1 MTCSDFGVR
10 LRPTSYE
17 YKCSILTLIYLPNL
31 LRSGSQ
37 NSIISQAPPFS
48 DSILGNFYNIAMA
61 HSLDMSP
68 QNTFDSKQDHSV
80 QKQDASEKSGSSD
93 DELKY
98 HYPTG
103 LPLTLILT
111 SVTLSYFLFFLDL
124 AVISTATPA
133 ITSQFDSL
141 IDVGWYGGAYQ
152 LGSAAFQPLSGK
164 IYSQFSI
171 KWSFL
176 VFFFIFEVGSAICG
190 AAQSS
195 PMFIIGR
202 VIADAG
208 SAGVANGAVTTIS
221 AVLPTKKQAH
231 FMELIMGMGQLGL
244 ATGPIIGG
252 AFTTKASW
260 RWCFYINLPLGVIV
274 GGFFLFNTIP
284 EKKPKSPP
292 LEILGTAIKSL
303 DLVGFMFICPAVV
316 MFLLGLQF
324 GGNQHPWDSSV
335 VIGLL
340 VGSAVVFGLFLAWEY
355 HQGDEAM
362 VPFAFLKHRVIWSAA
377 MTMFFSLSSVL
388 VADFYIAIYFQ
399 AILDDS
405 PLMSGVHMLPITL
418 GLVIFTMVSGV
429 LSKCLWWLFLL
440 WSVAR
445 FPLTDRHRCYLVSV
459 LGYYL
464 PFLLAGGAISAIGY
478 GLLSTLSPTTPAPR
492 WIGYQ
497 ILYGVASGCTGAAPY
512 IAIQN
517 LVPTE
522 QIPLAIAIII
532 FWQNIG
538 ASTSLI
544 AANAIFSNTLRHELQ
559 KRATRI
565 GHAPE
570 VIVAAGVRSIRDL
583 VSGSQ
588 LTAVLAAYAK
598 SIDSV
603 MYLGIAVSVA
613 VLVFS
618 PGLGWKDIRKVKDL
632 QAITNGRFSQ
642 RR

>member
-1 MTCSDFGVR
+1 
-10 LRPTSYE
+10 
-17 YKCSILTLIYLPNL
+17 
-31 LRSGSQ
+31 
-37 NSIISQAPPFS
+37 
-48 DSILGNFYNIAMA
+48 MA
-61 HSLDMSP
+61 HSLDMPPTNS
-68 QNTFDSKQDHSV
+68 FDSKQDYSME
-80 QKQDASEKSGSSD
+80 KQDGSMKSASSD
-93 DELKY
+93 DEPKSN
-98 HYPTG
+98 YPTG

-164 IYSQFSI
+164 IYSQFPI

-202 VIADAG
+202 VIAGAG

-221 AVLPTKKQAH
+221 AVLPTKKQAL
-231 FMELIMGMGQLGL
+231 FMGLNMGMGQLGL

-252 AFTTKASW
+252 AFTTKVSW

-274 GGFFLFNTIP
+274 GGFLLFNTIP

-303 DLVGFMFICPAVV
+303 DLVGFMLICPAVV

-324 GGNQHPWDSSV
+324 GGNQYPWDSSV

-340 VGSAVVFGLFLAWEY
+340 VGSPVVFGLFLAWEF

-362 VPFAFLKHRVIWSAA
+362 VPFAMLKHRVIWSAA

-405 PLMSGVHMLPITL
+405 PLMSGVHMLPIML

-429 LSKCLWWLFLL
+429 LI
-440 WSVAR
+440 
-445 FPLTDRHRCYLVSV
+445 SV

-478 GLLSTLSPTTPAPR
+478 GLLSTLSPTTSAPR

-517 LVPTE
+517 LVPSE
-522 QIPLAIAIII
+522 QIPLAMAIII

-559 KRATRI
+559 KRATQI
-565 GHAPE
+565 GHTPE
-570 VIVAAGVRSIRDL
+570 VIVAAGVRSIRGL

-603 MYLGIAVSVA
+603 MYLGIAVSIA

-632 QAITNGRFSQ
+632 QAITNDSPNGGDKSARDEAVTGGE
-642 RR
+642 